1 MKARVGLQPRRG
13 LAEMLELFGPRFLA
27 RKGFGVGAAALLAV
41 VAGSL
46 AGCSSSGN
54 TATAQSGAV
63 KPVLTMGLT
72 QYTAT
77 LNPAIAGGG
86 DESMPIDLAYA
97 SLTHIEP
104 DGSIGPGLATSWH
117 YIGTTNTDFAFTL
130 RQDARFSDGTPV
142 TASAVK
148 AWLDY
153 AYFTVKGFITGSLAL
168 QSVETVGKWTV
179 VLHLSAPNSEMPYVL
194 SEADMFGFI
203 GSPKAIAHASTLGT
217 GTDGAGPY
225 IAVPSQSIAGSS
237 YVFKPNPYYY
247 DKSAVHFSKVVVKI
261 ITSPTTMIE
270 AIRSGQLNVAAGD
283 ITTAPEAQT
292 AGLNVITAPSG
303 FVEILL
309 LDRGPRTPGGS
320 TANPLASLQ
329 VRQALNYAI
338 DRKAV
343 TQAIYG
349 KYGVPTAEIGSSDGL
364 VPSMQDYYPYDPAK
378 AKSLLAAAGYP
389 HGFTLDVTSPSVFGS
404 LGDPVLEAIAQEY
417 KAIGV
422 TLKITSTTTGPQW
435 VTQVLGGSYESAG
448 FVATAFP
455 PMPEWYSEWFAPNG
469 IENQHGW
476 DDPTLDALAKQGEA
490 SSSPGQYWKAM
501 TSRVVTQADEIPVFN
516 FDAFW
521 YTAKN
526 IGGLSFSAD
535 NGTPYPSD
543 WYAK

>member
-1 MKARVGLQPRRG
+1 M
-13 LAEMLELFGPRFLA
+13 FGPRRLA
-27 RKGFGVGAAALLAV
+27 TKGLRVAAAALLALAV
-41 VAGSL
+41 GSL
-46 AGCSSSGN
+46 AGCSNSGTASSSD
-54 TATAQSGAV
+54 AA

-72 QYTAT
+72 NYTST

-86 DESMPIDLAYA
+86 DQSMPIDLAYS
-97 SLTHIEP
+97 SLTHLEP

-117 YIGTTNTDFAFTL
+117 YVGTTNTDFTFTL
-130 RQDARFSDGTPV
+130 RHDARFSDGTPV

-153 AYFTVKGFITGSLAL
+153 AYFTVKGYITGSLVLKSIDTAG
-168 QSVETVGKWTV
+168 QWTV
-179 VLHLSAPNSEMPYVL
+179 DLHLAAPNSDVPYLL
-194 SEADMFGFI
+194 SEAEMFGFI
-203 GSPKAIAHASTLGT
+203 GSPKAIAHPSTLGS

-225 IAVPSQSIAGSS
+225 IAVPSQSIAGSI

-247 DKSAVHFSKVVVKI
+247 DQSAVHFSKVVVKI

-270 AIRSGQLNVAAGD
+270 AIKSGQINVAAGD
-283 ITTAPEAQT
+283 ITTAATAQA

-303 FVEILL
+303 FVQILL
-309 LDRGPRTPGGS
+309 LDRGPKIPSGS
-320 TANPLASLQ
+320 TANPLASVQ

-338 DRKAV
+338 NRNAV

-349 KYGVPTAEIGSSDGL
+349 KYGVPTAEIGSSDGF

-378 AKSLLAAAGYP
+378 AKSLLTAAGYP
-389 HGFTLDVTSPSVFGS
+389 QGFTLAVTSESAFGT
-404 LGDPVLEAIAQEY
+404 LADPVLEAIAQEY

-422 TLKITSTTTGPQW
+422 TLKITSTTTLPQW

-448 FVATAFP
+448 FIATAFA
-455 PMPEWYSEWFAPNG
+455 PMPEWYSYWFAPKG
-469 IENQHGW
+469 LENQHGW
-476 DDPTLDALAKQGEA
+476 DDPTLDALAEQGEA
-490 SSSPGQYWKAM
+490 SLSPDQYWRAM
-501 TSRVVTQADEIPVFN
+501 TNRIVSQADEIPVFN

-535 NGTPYPSD
+535 NGTPYPSE